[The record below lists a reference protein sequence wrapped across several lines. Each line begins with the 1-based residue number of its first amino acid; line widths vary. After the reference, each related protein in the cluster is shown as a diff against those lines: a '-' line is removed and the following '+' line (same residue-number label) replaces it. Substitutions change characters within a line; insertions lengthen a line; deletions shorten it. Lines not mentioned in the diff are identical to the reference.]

1 MVQGRLVLSTRDM
14 VTIAVISGL
23 GGVMSAYVGYLANL
37 FNAFV
42 GVPFGAG
49 QFLAGLHV
57 FWILLAR
64 GITGKTGAGT
74 ATGLLRGMVELL
86 AGSVHG
92 IVVVLIS
99 LFEGVVADVL
109 LLKFDSTDRLGYLL
123 AGGFATASNVF
134 AFQLLFLSGMP
145 LTFILVIGL
154 MAFASGVIFAGY
166 FAHSLLVSLADT
178 GVLPSQEAR
187 TSSRWRALAG
197 YAMLGIF
204 LGGSIW
210 YYSAVYSTGSQEGV
224 EIIGLVEEPYTY
236 RQADFEEQL
245 TVVEAELK
253 GSYMYV
259 EPRNYTG
266 VPLSFIVCAAEP
278 LEDAR
283 EVVLV
288 ASDGYSVRLPL
299 DRVEEDASMILV
311 EEGDGVRLVGR
322 NLDGSQWV
330 RGIVRVDLR

>member
-1 MVQGRLVLSTRDM
+1 MRQGRIVLSTRDL

-64 GITGKTGAGT
+64 GITRKTGSGT
-74 ATGLLRGMVELL
+74 ATGLLKGVVELL

-92 IVVVLIS
+92 IVVVTIS
-99 LFEGVVADVL
+99 LLEGALADVL
-109 LLKFDSTDRLGYLL
+109 LLKFDYTDRLGYLL
-123 AGGFATASNVF
+123 AGGLATASNVF
-134 AFQLLFLSGMP
+134 VFQLLFLSGMP

-178 GVLPSQEAR
+178 GVLAREEAR
-187 TSSRWRALAG
+187 SSSRWRALAG
-197 YAMLGIF
+197 YVMVGIF

-210 YYSAVYSTGSQEGV
+210 YYAAVYSTASQEGV
-224 EIIGLVEEPYTY
+224 EIIGLAGAPYTY
-236 RQADFEEQL
+236 RQADFEDQL

-253 GSYMYV
+253 GSYMHA

-266 VPLSFIVCAAEP
+266 VPLSTIVRAAEP
-278 LEDAR
+278 LEDVA

-288 ASDGYSVRLPL
+288 ASDGYSVALPL
-299 DRVEEDASMILV
+299 DRVEDDACMILV
-311 EEGDGVRLVGR
+311 EEGNGMRLVGP